1 MDENS
6 LRDAAHSALT
16 EAIKPKICSISDST
30 GNIIK
35 YKNKFYIVNLSN
47 MLPMIFL
54 SEE

>member
-35 YKNKFYIVNLSN
+35 YKNKFYIVTCKHVANDFF
-47 MLPMIFL
+47 I
-54 SEE
+54 